1 MNIKAFFVDA
11 LTSALELGIGTPD
24 DVLRHV
30 TPDVLAN
37 HLPRPL
43 WARLLTACLGAPKV
57 DSQLVIETV
66 GMANLCEHVP
76 TTIIWGCISE
86 LGARSLGKAFEAAA
100 PSMMVSRTTQ
110 PIRGTTSSVL
120 APPPEPVAKPTTPA
134 KGTPV
139 QLGPSIPK
147 PTPAKGNAV
156 TAQPISG
163 LTEGEDTQ
171 QSNTRS
177 RSPTGQRF
185 RQSGTGVRTLGG
197 VARRPQA
204 AAVPVVKPAAR
215 RIDSSDYETET
226 AVESADWREKEIVVD
241 DEQLV
246 DWQADPGSAV
256 SSAIT
261 GDDDFS
267 DLGGRKR

>member
-11 LTSALELGIGTPD
+11 LTSALELGVGTPD

-57 DSQLVIETV
+57 DAQLVIETV
-66 GMANLCEHVP
+66 GIANLCEHVP
-76 TTIIWGCISE
+76 ATTIWGCISE
-86 LGARSLGKAFEAAA
+86 LGARALGKAFEPAA
-100 PSMMVSRTTQ
+100 PSVMVSRTTQ
-110 PIRGTTSSVL
+110 PIRGTSSVL
-120 APPPEPVAKPTTPA
+120 APPPEPVAKATTPS
-134 KGTPV
+134 KGTPI

-147 PTPAKGNAV
+147 PTPAKGIV
-156 TAQPISG
+156 TPAGQPISG

-171 QSNTRS
+171 QSATRS

-197 VARRPQA
+197 VSRRPQA
-204 AAVPVVKPAAR
+204 AAVPAVKPAAK

-246 DWQADPGSAV
+246 DWQADPGAAV
-256 SSAIT
+256 SIT

-267 DLGGRKR
+267 DLGSRKR

>member
-1 MNIKAFFVDA
+1 VNIKAFFVDA
-11 LTSALELGIGTPD
+11 LASALELGIGTPD

-37 HLPRPL
+37 NLPRPL

-57 DSQLVIETV
+57 DARLVVETV
-66 GMANLCEHVP
+66 GVANLCEHVP
-76 TTIIWGCISE
+76 ATIIWTCIAE
-86 LGARSLGKAFEAAA
+86 MGTRSIGKAFEAAT
-100 PSMMVSRTTQ
+100 PSPMISRTTQ
-110 PIRGTTSSVL
+110 PMRSTSSVL
-120 APPPEPVAKPTTPA
+120 SPPPEPVAKPTPA
-134 KGTPV
+134 SGTPV
-139 QLGPSIPK
+139 QLGPSIPR
-147 PTPAKGNAV
+147 PTPAKGVA
-156 TAQPISG
+156 TQPVSG
-163 LTEGEDTQ
+163 LVGESSEGESQ
-171 QSNTRS
+171 PPSRA
-177 RSPTGQRF
+177 RSPSQRF

-204 AAVPVVKPAAR
+204 AAVPVVKPIANASKR
-215 RIDSSDYETET
+215 VENNDYETET

-256 SSAIT
+256 AIT

-267 DLGGRKR
+267 DIGGRKR